1 MTTPKGIDEIPE
13 IFFTWND
20 ILSGGL
26 PALLAREAEEKGPL
40 LKLKD
45 KWQPGENYILF
56 MVGPEAN
63 RFVLHTHR
71 QHFSHDQGWT
81 PLIGDTLG
89 HGLLNMDEPEHTI
102 HRRLWNPAFA
112 SAYMTAYY
120 PIIKKVIEHRTA
132 SWPGE
137 TEIDLFHEAREI
149 TFDVAAAALGGIERG
164 EEVDHLRDLFYR
176 LLHGYDSSMGSY
188 EDYLVEE
195 KRITGELTR
204 ILLGL
209 IAERRKLKPT
219 DKPRDVLEMIVHAKD
234 DQGNTLDDTQVLAHT
249 NILLV
254 AGHETTTSLS
264 AWVLYLLAANPEYR
278 EKILA
283 ELDSLP
289 SNPDGSV
296 TLEALRDARFLDV
309 FIKEA
314 GRLYP
319 PVINVPRGI
328 LQDFE
333 FAGYHVPAGMQV
345 RLAIGG
351 AHHLG
356 RVFDNPETFDPTRFL
371 PPRDEEKRTPYS
383 LITFGGGPRICIGMY
398 FAQVEVK
405 ALVAKVLRSF
415 EIEPVENQNLRHAGH
430 WTAFLPDGIKI
441 RVKNREAVNA

>member
-1 MTTPKGIDEIPE
+1 MTTIKSVADIPE
-13 IFFTWND
+13 IAFSFDD
-20 ILSGGL
+20 IMSGNL
-26 PALLAREAEEKGPL
+26 PAMMAHWAEEKGPVF
-40 LKLKD
+40 KLKD
-45 KWQPGENYILF
+45 SWSGTGEYVLF
-56 MVGPEAN
+56 IVGPEAN
-63 RFVLHTHR
+63 RFVLNTNR
-71 QHFSHDQGWT
+71 QVFSHDQGWT
-81 PLIGDTLG
+81 PIIGDILG
-89 HGLLNMDEPEHTI
+89 HGLLNMDDPQHAI

-120 PIIKKVIEHRTA
+120 PVIKNVIERRTA
-132 SWPGE
+132 TWPNQK
-137 TEIDLFHEAREI
+137 EIDLFREAREI
-149 TFDVAAAALGGIERG
+149 TFDVAAAALGGFEQGR
-164 EEVDHLRDLFYR
+164 EVDHLRELFYK
-176 LLHGYDSSMGSY
+176 LLHGYDNSMGSF
-188 EDYLVEE
+188 EDYLEQQA
-195 KRITGELTR
+195 RIGGELTM

-234 DQGNTLDDTQVLAHT
+234 DQGHTLDDAQVLAHT

-264 AWVLYLLAANPEYR
+264 AWVLYLLAARPNDR
-278 EKILA
+278 QQILA
-283 ELDSLP
+283 ELDALP

-296 TLEALRDARFLDV
+296 TLEALREARYLDA

-319 PVINVPRGI
+319 PVITVPRGV
-328 LQDFE
+328 LKDFE
-333 FAGYHVPAGMQV
+333 FAGYHVPAGMQM
-345 RLAIGG
+345 RLSIGG
-351 AHHLG
+351 AHHLASS
-356 RVFDNPETFDPTRFL
+356 FADPETFDPTRFL

-415 EIEPVENQNLRHAGH
+415 DIEPVENQNLRHAGH

-441 RVKNREAVNA
+441 RVKKRATAAH